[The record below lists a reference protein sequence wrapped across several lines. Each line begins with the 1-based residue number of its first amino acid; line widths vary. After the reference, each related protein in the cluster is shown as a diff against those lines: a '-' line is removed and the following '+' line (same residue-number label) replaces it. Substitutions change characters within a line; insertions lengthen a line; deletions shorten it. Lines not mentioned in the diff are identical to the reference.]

1 MLPAARRLRWLRLP
15 ALRPVPH
22 RFQRSSRWRSAE
34 FLSLLASAS
43 STSSTTLGILGATVM
58 PHNLYLHSSIVQTR
72 AVKRDPASIR
82 SAIGMSRI
90 DTIASLVI
98 AALINMAILI
108 LAAAAFYATG
118 HDQVTQIEDA
128 YRLLAPIVG
137 TGFAAFLFAITLLAS
152 GQSSTFTGTVAGQVI
167 MEGFLKM
174 KIPCWQ
180 RRFIT
185 RALALYPL
193 IRMTSDRSLIGEF
206 ANTLPTRLLVW
217 TLFVAISAA
226 NLWLVA
232 QTVGLAG

>member
-1 MLPAARRLRWLRLP
+1 MLPAARP
-15 ALRPVPH
+15 EPH

-72 AVKRDPASIR
+72 TVKRDPARIR

-98 AALINMAILI
+98 PALIGVQMLGNGAVGQL
-108 LAAAAFYATG
+108 LVAS
-118 HDQVTQIEDA
+118 QVVLSLQ
-128 YRLLAPIVG
+128 LP
-137 TGFAAFLFAITLLAS
+137 F
-152 GQSSTFTGTVAGQVI
+152 
-167 MEGFLKM
+167 
-174 KIPCWQ
+174 
-180 RRFIT
+180 
-185 RALALYPL
+185 ALYPL
-193 IRMTSDRSLIGEF
+193 IRMTSDRSLMGEF

-232 QTVGLAG
+232 HTVGLAG

>member
-15 ALRPVPH
+15 ALRPEPH

-43 STSSTTLGILGATVM
+43 STTSTTLGIIGATVM

-108 LAAAAFYATG
+108 LAAA

-152 GQSSTFTGTVAGQVI
+152 GQSSTFTGTVAGQVN

-193 IRMTSDRSLIGEF
+193 IRMTSDRSLMGEF

-217 TLFVAISAA
+217 MLFVAISAA
-226 NLWLVA
+226 NLWLVV

>member
-1 MLPAARRLRWLRLP
+1 
-15 ALRPVPH
+15 
-22 RFQRSSRWRSAE
+22 
-34 FLSLLASAS
+34 
-43 STSSTTLGILGATVM
+43 M

-108 LAAAAFYATG
+108 LAAAAFCATG
-118 HDQVTQIEDA
+118 HDQVTQI
-128 YRLLAPIVG
+128 
-137 TGFAAFLFAITLLAS
+137 
-152 GQSSTFTGTVAGQVI
+152 
-167 MEGFLKM
+167 
-174 KIPCWQ
+174 
-180 RRFIT
+180 FIT
-185 RALALYPL
+185 RALALIPALIGVRMLGNGAVGQLLVASQVVLSLQLPFALYPL
-193 IRMTSDRSLIGEF
+193 IRMTSGRSLMGEF

>member
-15 ALRPVPH
+15 ALRPEPH
-22 RFQRSSRWRSAE
+22 RFQRSSRWRSVE

-72 AVKRDPASIR
+72 TVKRDPASIR

-90 DTIASLVI
+90 DTIAALVI
-98 AALINMAILI
+98 AALINKAIPI

-118 HDQVTQIEDA
+118 HDQVTRICIA
-128 YRLLAPIVG
+128 
-137 TGFAAFLFAITLLAS
+137 
-152 GQSSTFTGTVAGQVI
+152 
-167 MEGFLKM
+167 
-174 KIPCWQ
+174 
-180 RRFIT
+180 
-185 RALALYPL
+185 RALALIPALIGARMLGNGAVGQLLVASQVVLSLQLPFALYPL
-193 IRMTSDRSLIGEF
+193 IRMTSDRSLMGEF

>member
-15 ALRPVPH
+15 ALRPEPH
-22 RFQRSSRWRSAE
+22 RCQRSSGWRSAE

-58 PHNLYLHSSIVQTR
+58 PHNLYLHSSIVLQTC

-118 HDQVTQIEDA
+118 HDQVTQI
-128 YRLLAPIVG
+128 
-137 TGFAAFLFAITLLAS
+137 
-152 GQSSTFTGTVAGQVI
+152 
-167 MEGFLKM
+167 
-174 KIPCWQ
+174 
-180 RRFIT
+180 FIT
-185 RALALYPL
+185 RALALIPALIGVRMLGNGAVGQLLVASQVVLSLQLPFALYPL
-193 IRMTSDRSLIGEF
+193 IRMTSDRSLMGEF